1 MAALGKIRKRG
12 VILVIIIGLGLFAFI
27 AEEMFRSC
35 EATKNERNMQV
46 GEVLGK
52 KISVQKFQDMLE
64 EYEQVMRIT
73 RGTDNFSEAEMNQLK
88 DQVWNIYVNGAILE
102 AEAKKVGLTVT
113 DEELQNIMKE
123 GTNPILLQSPFVD
136 QQTGRFDVTML
147 TKFLADY
154 NKMVSGGQTVNS
166 QALEYYENI
175 NTYWTFIEKNLR
187 QQVLGE
193 KYQTLL
199 TSCLISNPI
208 AAKRA
213 FEDQN
218 IESSI
223 ELAALPYSTISD
235 NDVEVTAEEVK
246 ALYDKRKEA
255 FKQVTET
262 RDIKYV
268 DFQVKASAADRI
280 ELSKN
285 MKVYA
290 DSLKAGADPA
300 VLVRKAQSD
309 VAYLG
314 IPQTAKAFPVDIRR
328 MITDS
333 LSVGETSAPFE
344 TKRDNTFNVVKLISK
359 VQQPD
364 SVEFRQINVAGATI
378 EEARQ
383 TADSIY
389 HAIKGGANFEDIAQI
404 YGQTGQSQWMTSAM
418 YENASTIDNDT
429 KQYIQALNT
438 LSTNEVKNIELP
450 QGNIIIQVTARKA
463 FTEKYVAAVV
473 KRSIDFTKTTYSD
486 AYNKFSQYVSESQT
500 IEDLEANA
508 KKYGFTVRE
517 RNDVQ
522 NSEHYVAG
530 VRSTREAMKWI
541 FDAKEGKVSPLYEC
555 GDNDHLLVVA
565 LTKIHHV
572 GYRDVESTAETLR
585 PEVIRDKKFEAVKAK
600 LDGVKSL
607 KNAETKGAT
616 LSTVDQVTF
625 SAPVFVKASGASEPA
640 LSGAIAAT
648 KEGELCPRIIKG
660 NTAAYMFSVTKKTQR
675 EGAEYDEAAM
685 KQQLSRQAAQAANRF
700 LQELY
705 SDAKVVDNRYLFF

>member
-12 VILVIIIGLGLFAFI
+12 VTLVIIIGLGLFAFI

-52 KISVQKFQDMLE
+52 KISVQKFQDLLE
-64 EYEQVMRIT
+64 EYEQVMKIT
-73 RGTDNFSEAEMNQLK
+73 RGADNFSEAEMNQMK
-88 DQVWNIYVNGAILE
+88 DQVWNIYVNGTILE

-113 DEELQNIMKE
+113 DEELQYILKE

-154 NKMVSGGQTVNS
+154 NKMKQGGEMVNS
-166 QALEYYENI
+166 QAVEYYDNI
-175 NTYWTFIEKNLR
+175 NAYWTFIEKSLR

-193 KYQTLL
+193 KYQALL

-235 NDVEVTAEEVK
+235 NDVEVKAEEVK
-246 ALYDKRKEA
+246 ALYDRRKES

-285 MKVYA
+285 MRAYA
-290 DSLKAGADPA
+290 DSLKAGADPSI
-300 VLVRKAQSD
+300 LVRKAQSD

-314 IPQTAKAFPVDIRR
+314 IPQTAKAFPADIRK
-328 MITDS
+328 MVTDS
-333 LSVGETSAPFE
+333 LAVGETSSPFE
-344 TKRDNTFNVVKLISK
+344 TKRDNTLNVVKLISK

-378 EEARQ
+378 DEARQ

-389 HAIKGGANFEDIAQI
+389 NAIRGGADFEEIAQK

-418 YENASTIDNDT
+418 YENANTIDSDT

-438 LSTNEVKNIELP
+438 LSANEIKNIELP
-450 QGNIIIQVTARKA
+450 QGNIIVQVTARKA
-463 FTEKYVAAVV
+463 ITEKYVAAVV
-473 KRSIDFTKTTYSD
+473 KRSIDFGKQTYSD

-500 IEDLEANA
+500 IEELEANA

-530 VRSTREAMKWI
+530 IRSTRETMKWI
-541 FDAKEGKVSPLYEC
+541 FDSKEGKVSPLYEC

-572 GYRDVESTAETLR
+572 GYRDVESSVETLR
-585 PEVIRDKKFEAVKAK
+585 PEVIRDKKFETVKAK
-600 LDGVKSL
+600 LEGAKSL
-607 KNAETKGAT
+607 KDAEAKGAT
-616 LSTVDQVTF
+616 LSTVDQITF

-640 LSGAIAAT
+640 LSGAVAAT
-648 KEGELCPRIIKG
+648 KEGELYPGIIKG
-660 NTAAYMFSVTKKTQR
+660 NTAAYMFSVTKKAER
-675 EGAEYDEAAM
+675 EGAEYDEVAM
-685 KQQLSRQAAQAANRF
+685 KQQLSRQAVQAANRF
-700 LQELY
+700 MLELY